1 MKKSLTILGLMI
13 FSILIKTTL
22 SRYITLSLGTP
33 DITLIILV
41 YISIRYGSV
50 SGQMTGFATGLM
62 EDFLSLS
69 PLGFN
74 SLIRTIIGFLTGLF
88 HDRLIMDPVLFPILS
103 VSLMTLLKGA
113 LSWLILQTFNVEY
126 SGKIF
131 ITTSFGFELL
141 MNALLAPFLFQII
154 KIFFD
159 LILKERKTL

>member
-1 MKKSLTILGLMI
+1 MKKSLTILFLMI

-22 SRYITLSLGTP
+22 SRYLSLSFGTP

-41 YISIRYGSV
+41 CISIRYGSV
-50 SGQMTGFATGLM
+50 TGQLTGFTTGLM

-103 VSLMTLLKGA
+103 VSLTTLLKGA
-113 LSWLILQTFNVEY
+113 LSYLILEIFKVEY
-126 SGKIF
+126 SGSIF

-141 MNALLAPFLFQII
+141 MNALLAPFLFQMI
-154 KIFFD
+154 KVLFD
-159 LILKERKTL
+159 VILKERKTL